1 MDGVAEAVE
10 EEQRPCT
17 YSNTFLLASHST
29 VNVYI
34 WSRLHSS
41 FQAFPPVDLDHIGI
55 LYFLL
60 PALVQPPQG
69 FIVLKVPC
77 SPADLRLLHR
87 AAHILCHA
95 ATAQGRDAFGR
106 ALAKDRNGLRQKIAK
121 SNWLRK
127 EVTRPF

>member
-29 VNVYI
+29 VKVST

-60 PALVQPPQG
+60 RALVQPPQG
-69 FIVLKVPC
+69 FIFHIYSLAVLKVPC

-106 ALAKDRNGLRQKIAK
+106 ALAKKLQKAIGFE
-121 SNWLRK
+121 RK
-127 EVTRPF
+127 